1 MQATRTKTQSRALD
15 EANGVVASL
24 ADLIT
29 DLTEQLAEARGRSG
43 DLEAEADRLGSELA
57 RDHEIA
63 SSPYTSNPD
72 AAKAVA
78 RFHEVKARREAL
90 DEPRREAASHVIGL
104 LRRLEFLRSGR
115 QEWHRR
121 ADEIEAGA
129 VVPDP
134 APADPDVSPGLD
146 DLPVELQPASSG
158 PDGRRPTTSSSRGVG
173 GDGNR
178 RGRRQ
183 RARGDAHQHARPA
196 GGPGG
201 AAARPGRGHR
211 RRGRASGEIR
221 ERLAVSES
229 AAGAALRATAA
240 HSRRTS
246 RRAGRLHGRQADQRT
261 ARPTRPKAALETP
274 WRGTGRSKR
283 KRARC
288 LPTSPVSGANDG
300 TQGG

>member
-134 APADPDVSPGLD
+134 AQADPDVSPGLD
-146 DLPVELQPASSG
+146 DLPVELRPASSG
-158 PDGRRPTTSSSRGVG
+158 PGRGAGRPR
-173 GDGNR
+173 
-178 RGRRQ
+178 
-183 RARGDAHQHARPA
+183 
-196 GGPGG
+196 
-201 AAARPGRGHR
+201 AAAAASVGMVTAVEDAKELEATLTSTRAQRGALEAR
-211 RRGRASGEIR
+211 LPDLDAAIADVGALPGEIR

-229 AAGAALRATAA
+229 AAGAALRATGGTFSEDGLAVPVVYMDG
-240 HSRRTS
+240 RRIS
-246 RRAGRLHGRQADQRT
+246 GPAGRL
-261 ARPTRPKAALETP
+261 ARRP
-274 WRGTGRSKR
+274 R
-283 KRARC
+283 
-288 LPTSPVSGANDG
+288 
-300 TQGG
+300 